1 MYNIRAS
8 LQKYKIK
15 KIHQKSP
22 DRETVFNY
30 HLNSGL
36 TFNNHGFDTGKYDDP
51 SVVAILT
58 DSPNPSNY
66 WKVLKH
72 RLRKEG
78 NELVTNC
85 NQLKLPSTDGKYYKT
100 DVATTEQLFRLIQ
113 SIPSPKAEPFKLWMA
128 QVAKERLDEMQ
139 DPELTIDR
147 AMREYKALGYSD
159 NWINQRLKSIEIR
172 KDLTDEWKR
181 HGLQEGIHFAT
192 LTDIIYQTWA
202 GKTAKEY
209 KQFKGLKKESL
220 RDNMTNT
227 ELALNMLAEAA
238 TTELSKEKNPQHLE
252 EHEVIAKQGG
262 KAAEAARKQ
271 LESDLGHSVIS
282 PLNARTGLRLKDKND
297 KE

>member
-1 MYNIRAS
+1 MTKKEAI
-8 LQKYKIK
+8 KIFEEK
-15 KIHQKSP
+15 KVRTVW
-22 DRETVFNY
+22 DNETEEWFFSVV
-30 HLNSGL
+30 
-36 TFNNHGFDTGKYDDP
+36 D
-51 SVVAILT
+51 VVAILT

-78 NELVTNC
+78 NESVTNC

-128 QVAKERLDEMQ
+128 QVAKERLDELQ

-181 HGLQEGIHFAT
+181 HGLQEGVQFAT